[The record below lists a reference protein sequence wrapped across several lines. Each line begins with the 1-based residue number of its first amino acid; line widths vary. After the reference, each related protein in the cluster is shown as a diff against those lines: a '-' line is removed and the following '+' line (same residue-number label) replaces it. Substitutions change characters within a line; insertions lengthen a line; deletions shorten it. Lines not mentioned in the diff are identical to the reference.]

1 MSRQIKT
8 FIIIELCIIAALLF
22 HIMKSPYFL
31 LLLAFA
37 VSFSI
42 LSKKII
48 FLRPVSVVLWIFF
61 AVMLLTAG
69 WFWLALLFPLFVG
82 ISLWKKQSETGSSFD
97 YGQNYAESSEKLT
110 RSNGNDVI
118 DLYDV
123 NFRPEGNSLSIKK
136 SAGNTKIIVPEDVA
150 IALEITVHNGIVKI
164 FDKETEINPK
174 NFRYFSEMKEESQ
187 KRIRINI
194 QVDTGNIEVVKG

>member
-1 MSRQIKT
+1 
-8 FIIIELCIIAALLF
+8 
-22 HIMKSPYFL
+22 
-31 LLLAFA
+31 
-37 VSFSI
+37 
-42 LSKKII
+42 
-48 FLRPVSVVLWIFF
+48 
-61 AVMLLTAG
+61 MLLTAG